1 MSGIEPGRASPG
13 GPDPRD
19 GAAATPGR
27 LGELLV
33 LEGLITP
40 DQLDEAL
47 RTQAAAERYTPLG
60 QILLD
65 RKVLTR
71 TQLVSV
77 LKRHRKQLRLGDFL
91 VRARVITADRLQGAL
106 SYQRRIGLR
115 LGDALLQ
122 LGLVTEAHVRQALCS
137 QLNIPFLDLEHF
149 RPDPDHGLDRLISR
163 VYALSH
169 RLVPIT
175 RIGNSLTIVM
185 DDPTDEAVVQELE
198 ALTGCTIAV
207 ATAWRKGIERAMSRI
222 YPTSPSP
229 RATSRWRERGP
240 RDS

>member
-1 MSGIEPGRASPG
+1 MSDTEPGRTSPG
-13 GPDPRD
+13 GSDQRD
-19 GAAATPGR
+19 AAATTPVR

-47 RTQAAAERYTPLG
+47 RIQATVERYAALG

-65 RKVLTR
+65 RKALTR
-71 TQLVSV
+71 PQPVSV

-91 VRARVITADRLQGAL
+91 VKARVITPDRLQGAL

-149 RPDPDHGLDRLISR
+149 TPDPDHGLDRLISR

-207 ATAWRKGIERAMSRI
+207 ATSWRKGMERAMSRT
-222 YPTSPSP
+222 YPTSPP
-229 RATSRWRERGP
+229 ARLTSRWRERGP